1 MSLKFK
7 MLDVSA
13 QKFNLLQ
20 KAKEILS
27 DPERRAEYDAWRRS
41 GLAVSYDQWVSRKNI
56 QTVNITFL
64 CFTMAIIIYSMSR
77 KEAVS
82 RNLKTFL
89 I

>member
-64 CFTMAIIIYSMSR
+64 SFTMAIIIYSMSR